1 VKAAR
6 AASGTATIAA
16 NNAGG
21 GKGGVFVGLNEPMR
35 HARRRMLLAPTVA
48 LAVVA
53 VLAASL
59 AGCGTAGAAGSPGTA
74 ASSSPA
80 AAGGTASAAT
90 ASFVGIVEPF
100 DPGHPARAEP
110 APASCGGQSTAIE
123 IERCYQTKTENVDAQ
138 IDVAQSARYS
148 SAAPAERKTILAQD
162 GAWLAARAPVCAAA
176 FNTGGTIDGIS
187 AAACLLDESSARLAA
202 VKGITPPEARLK
214 GTDSTDPNQLSW
226 YTTPEG
232 SRIAE
237 ISTQGDQT
245 GGAVVAWVIVG
256 GPNGFVVNP
265 RQFYFQDGSFT
276 DPGVPEPSTPS
287 YYRVP
292 TGKKFEFDID
302 YSKLA
307 KDPNADKSAAGYLYA
322 PGNPVAA
329 WA

>member
-1 VKAAR
+1 
-6 AASGTATIAA
+6 
-16 NNAGG
+16 
-21 GKGGVFVGLNEPMR
+21 VGLNEPMR
-35 HARRRMLLAPTVA
+35 HARRRMLLAVAVA
-48 LAVVA
+48 LIILAVP
-53 VLAASL
+53 L
-59 AGCGTAGAAGSPGTA
+59 AGCGSSGSASSPGTV
-74 ASSSPA
+74 ASSSP

-90 ASFVGIVEPF
+90 ASFVSIVEPF
-100 DPGHPARAEP
+100 DPGHPARAGS
-110 APASCGGQSTAIE
+110 APDSCGGQSTAIE
-123 IERCYQTKTENVDAQ
+123 IERCYQAKTENVDAQ
-138 IDVAQSARYS
+138 INVAQSARYS
-148 SAAPAERKTILAQD
+148 SASPAERKTILAQD
-162 GAWLAARAPVCAAA
+162 SAWLAARAPVCAAA

-202 VKGITPPEARLK
+202 VKGIAPPEARLK

-256 GPNGFVVNP
+256 GTNGFVVNP

-292 TGKKFEFDID
+292 TGKEFQFSID
-302 YSKLA
+302 YSKLS
-307 KDPNADKSAAGYLYA
+307 KDPNASKGDAGYLYA
-322 PGNPVAA
+322 PGNPVAV